1 MNPKHIVKI
10 FISVLA
16 VIGLVASVF
25 AYAGNKMDPKDM
37 SKDMA
42 LENSMEDGL
51 EKATFAGGCFWC
63 TESDFEKV
71 AGVKEAVSGYTGGH
85 APHPS
90 YSQVSGGTTG
100 HAEAVQVY
108 FDPKVVSYEHLLDVF
123 WRHIN
128 PTDPGG
134 QFVDRGNQYRSE
146 IFFHNDTQKRL
157 AQASKETLEK
167 SMVFDRPIVTSI
179 TRLVKFYPAEK
190 YHQDYHKRNSTRYK
204 YYRWRS
210 GRDQFL
216 EKAWEDHPPMD
227 KEMGKGSDI
236 IDGGKMAPEKQMDMM
251 KKEGRIN
258 DMGGAMEKTSWKRPH
273 DNEIRSKL
281 TPLQYKITQKDGTEP
296 PFRNKYW
303 DNKAQGIY
311 VDVVSGEPLFSSN
324 DKFKSGTGWPSF
336 TRPLEPNNIIEKK
349 DVSLFT
355 VRTEV
360 RSRHAD
366 SHLGHVFDDGPAP
379 TGLRYCINSAAL
391 RFIPKANI
399 EAEGYGQYASLF

>member
-1 MNPKHIVKI
+1 MMNSRPIVK
-10 FISVLA
+10 FFVGVLA
-16 VIGLVASVF
+16 VSGLAAVVC
-25 AYAGNKMDPKDM
+25 AYAGNKTAPEDM
-37 SKDMA
+37 SGYMA
-42 LENSMEDGL
+42 LENMMEDNL
-51 EKATFAGGCFWC
+51 EVATFAGGCFWC

-71 AGVKEAVSGYTGGH
+71 RGVKEAVSGYTGGH

-108 FDPKVVSYEHLLDVF
+108 FDPAVISYGHLLDVF
-123 WRHIN
+123 WRHID

-146 IFFHNDTQKRL
+146 IFHHNDTQKRL
-157 AQASKETLEK
+157 AQASKKRLEK
-167 SMVFDRPIVTSI
+167 SMVFDKPIVTPI
-179 TRLVKFYPAEK
+179 TRFVEFYPAEK
-190 YHQDYHKRNSTRYK
+190 DHQDYHKRNPIRYK

-210 GRDQFL
+210 GRDQFIK
-216 EKAWEDHPPMD
+216 KAWEGHPPIN
-227 KEMGKGSDI
+227 KKMGKGSDT
-236 IDGGKMAPEKQMDMM
+236 M
-251 KKEGRIN
+251 KKEGHTN
-258 DMGGAMEKTSWKRPH
+258 DMGGDMEKTSWKRPH

-296 PFRNKYW
+296 PFRNQYW

-336 TRPLEPNNIIEKK
+336 TRPLDPDNIMEKK

-360 RSRHAD
+360 RSRYAD

-391 RFIPKANI
+391 RFIPKANLK
-399 EAEGYGQYASLF
+399 AEGYGQYTSLF

>member
-1 MNPKHIVKI
+1 MKPRRFVK
-10 FISVLA
+10 FFVSVL
-16 VIGLVASVF
+16 VVLDLVAGGFS
-25 AYAGNKMDPKDM
+25 YADNKLD
-37 SKDMA
+37 SKDISRDMA
-42 LENSMEDGL
+42 VEEIMEDGSAV
-51 EKATFAGGCFWC
+51 ATFAGGCFWC

-71 AGVKEAVSGYTGGH
+71 EGVKEAVSGYTGGH
-85 APHPS
+85 VRHPS
-90 YSQVSGGTTG
+90 YSEVSGGTTG
-100 HAEAVQVY
+100 HTEAVQVY
-108 FDPKVVSYEHLLDVF
+108 YDPKVVSYEHLLDVF

-128 PTDPGG
+128 PTDPDG

-146 IFFHNDTQKRL
+146 IFYHNDTQKRL
-157 AQASKETLEK
+157 AQASKKELEK
-167 SMVFDRPIVTSI
+167 SMVFDKPIVTPI
-179 TRLVKFYPAEK
+179 TRFVEFYPAEK
-190 YHQDYHKRNSTRYK
+190 YHQDYYKHNPKRYT

-210 GRDQFL
+210 GRDQFI
-216 EKAWEDHPPMD
+216 EKAWENHPPMD
-227 KEMGKGSDI
+227 KKIDKGSDTMN
-236 IDGGKMAPEKQMDMM
+236 GGDMAPEKEVDMM
-251 KKEGRIN
+251 KKKDPMN
-258 DMGGAMEKTSWKRPH
+258 DMNENMKKTTWKRPH

-281 TPLQYKITQKDGTEP
+281 TPLQYKITQKNGTEP
-296 PFRNKYW
+296 PFRNEYW

-336 TRPLEPNNIIEKK
+336 TRPLEPDNVIEKK

-391 RFIPKANI
+391 RFIPKANL
-399 EAEGYGQYASLF
+399 EVEGYGQYASLF